1 MAGRDPW
8 DIPTPT
14 QGAPTQ
20 ALTDEEYARYLA
32 YSQRFATY
40 GSTSAGPSNLPSPL
54 PSNPP
59 SHLPSPHRALIVTP
73 PRPSPLSRQTSRR
86 SERSGGGGGGGCCGG
101 DATNASSPQRTRS
114 TPMGSPGYRRSG
126 TSTPRG
132 ASRRLTDDPTA
143 TPTGNSYTCN
153 ALGDIVENRQGKEVL
168 QKMHEYLFTVF
179 RRDVLVKWDDI
190 QESKKNYLIE
200 LLCSEFPQPP
210 HLQFD
215 ASRMLKKAAKIM
227 RSRRS
232 ELNDRVRDGR
242 DRPTWCDEDLWEE
255 LVERLNANPD
265 MGSQHNDEQ
274 ERLSAP
280 HRTSEVE
287 GGRR

>member
-32 YSQRFATY
+32 YSQRFAAY

-86 SERSGGGGGGGCCGG
+86 RSERSGGGGGGGCCGG
-101 DATNASSPQRTRS
+101 DAATNASSPQRTRS
-114 TPMGSPGYRRSG
+114 TPIGSPGYRRSG

-143 TPTGNSYTCN
+143 TPTGLSYTCN
-153 ALGDIVENRQGKEVL
+153 ALGDILSKIDKE
-168 QKMHEYLFTVF
+168 
-179 RRDVLVKWDDI
+179 
-190 QESKKNYLIE
+190 
-200 LLCSEFPQPP
+200 
-210 HLQFD
+210 
-215 ASRMLKKAAKIM
+215 
-227 RSRRS
+227 RRS
-232 ELNDRVRDGR
+232 YKKCMN
-242 DRPTWCDEDLWEE
+242 TS
-255 LVERLNANPD
+255 
-265 MGSQHNDEQ
+265 SQYF
-274 ERLSAP
+274 
-280 HRTSEVE
+280 E
-287 GGRR
+287 GMF